1 MEHAITNL
9 REINCSVL
17 GDDEEAIPSECE
29 EPLHS
34 QDILSYEDKYMS
46 NSKSGASKGM
56 ASVSRKIPAEISEEM
71 RDRVRSIA
79 VKAFHCLGCNG
90 VARMDFMIDG
100 DNGELYF
107 NEINT
112 IPGSLAFYLWEPVG
126 ISYPELLDK
135 MIALA
140 LKRQREEKALTF
152 SFDTNILDQQSLSGL
167 KGSKGKL

>member
-1 MEHAITNL
+1 M
-9 REINCSVL
+9 L
-17 GDDEEAIPSECE
+17 GDDEGGDPSECE

-56 ASVSRKIPAEISEEM
+56 ASVSRKIPAESSEEM

-100 DNGELYF
+100 DNG
-107 NEINT
+107 
-112 IPGSLAFYLWEPVG
+112 GSCISTRSIRFPVPWRVLSVG
-126 ISYPELLDK
+126 AGGNFLSELLDK

-152 SFDTNILDQQSLSGL
+152 SSFDTNILDQQSLSGL
-167 KGSKGKL
+167 KGARENSEKA

>member
-1 MEHAITNL
+1 M
-9 REINCSVL
+9 
-17 GDDEEAIPSECE
+17 
-29 EPLHS
+29 
-34 QDILSYEDKYMS
+34 
-46 NSKSGASKGM
+46 SKSGASKGM
-56 ASVSRKIPAEISEEM
+56 ASVARKIPAEISEEM

-140 LKRQREEKALTF
+140 LKRQREEKALTL
-152 SFDTNILDQQSLSGL
+152 SFDTNILEQQSLSGL